1 MLSLNVPPYCKFDF
15 DLPGVLYAATEN
27 LFLQFRSAERR
38 GFFMVNRKRSFG
50 IGEEKRIKSYYSS
63 NYQNSRIFC
72 VD

>member
-50 IGEEKRIKSYYSS
+50 IEEKE
-63 NYQNSRIFC
+63 
-72 VD
+72 